1 MMLFN
6 LSIKNIKK
14 SFRDYAIYFFTLIL
28 GVAIFYVFNSIE
40 TQTVML
46 EISNSTKDIIKLMNS
61 VLSGVSVFVSF
72 VLGFLIVYAS
82 QFLMKRRKKEFAI
95 YLTLGMS
102 KRQISKILLVET
114 LFIGLVSLVVGLVLG
129 VALSQVMSIVVAN
142 LFKADMTKF
151 TFVFSFSAMIKTVLY
166 FAIMYLLVMIFNT
179 IQVNRQELIKL
190 LSANQQNEQVKL
202 KNSFLCIIVFILS
215 VLLLSYAYYNVTAGV
230 NALTTLTSV
239 LLQML
244 YGAVATFLIYWSLSG
259 LILKLIMASKDHYF
273 KNLNSFTVKQIS
285 SKVNTTVF
293 STTIIC
299 LMLFLTI
306 CIFSSS
312 FALNQS
318 ATAELDELAPVD
330 IQMEKKVSDDN
341 LLIDEYLA
349 KHQMDIN
356 DLKDVYT
363 FSFYQT
369 EQLTIRDTY
378 GPVYSQVSE
387 AFLNTEE
394 NIMKISDYNKL
405 AKLYNFPT
413 YELNDEY
420 VVIANFKNNVSAR
433 NQLLKDRPILELNG
447 KTYQSK
453 FKECQDGFVSMQ
465 SSHMSMGV
473 YIVPDEAVNDF
484 KVSDS
489 FLIGNY
495 DANDK
500 ETRSAIEEK
509 MQSYRSDAL
518 IINTKIEIYE
528 GSVGMGAMVIFVGLY
543 IGIVFL
549 ISCGAILSLKELSQS
564 IDNKGKYQIL
574 RKIGVDEK
582 MINRSLFKQIAIYFA
597 FPLILALI
605 HSIFGIQVC
614 NLMLQSFN
622 RDNVLDSIITTAI
635 FLVIIYGGYFL
646 ITYQCSKRIIKE

>member
-1 MMLFN
+1 MLFN

-40 TQTVML
+40 NQTVML
-46 EISNSTKDIIKLMNS
+46 QISNSTKDIIKLMNS

-142 LFKADMTKF
+142 LFQADMSKF
-151 TFVFSFSAMIKTVLY
+151 TFIFSLSAMIKTILY
-166 FAIMYLLVMIFNT
+166 FGIMYLLVMIFNT
-179 IQVNRQELIKL
+179 VQVNRQQLIKL
-190 LSANQQNEQVKL
+190 LAANQQNEQVKL
-202 KNSFLCIIVFILS
+202 KNSFLCVIVFILS

-239 LLQML
+239 LLQMI

-259 LILKLIMASKDHYF
+259 LILKLVMASKDHYF

-285 SKVNTTVF
+285 SKINTTVF

-318 ATAELDELAPVD
+318 ATAELNELAPVD

-341 LLIDEYLA
+341 LMIDEYLA
-349 KHQMDIN
+349 KHQMNIN

-394 NIMKISDYNKL
+394 NIMKISEYNKL

-433 NQLLKDRPILELNG
+433 NQLLKDQPVLELNG

-473 YIVPDEAVNDF
+473 YIVPDEAVNGF
-484 KVSDS
+484 KISDS

-500 ETRSAIEEK
+500 ETRSTIEEK
-509 MQSYRSDAL
+509 MQSYRSDTL

>member
-1 MMLFN
+1 MLFN

-129 VALSQVMSIVVAN
+129 IALSQVMSIVVAN

-259 LILKLIMASKDHYF
+259 LILKLIMASKNRYF

-387 AFLNTEE
+387 AFLNMEE
-394 NIMKISDYNKL
+394 NIMKISEYNKL

-500 ETRSAIEEK
+500 ETRTAVEEK

>member
-1 MMLFN
+1 MLFN

-40 TQTVML
+40 NQTVML
-46 EISNSTKDIIKLMNS
+46 QISNSTKDIIKLMNS

-142 LFKADMTKF
+142 LFQADMSKF
-151 TFVFSFSAMIKTVLY
+151 TFIFSLSAMIKTILY
-166 FAIMYLLVMIFNT
+166 FGIMYLLVMIFNT
-179 IQVNRQELIKL
+179 VQVNRQQLIKL
-190 LSANQQNEQVKL
+190 LAANQQNEQVKL
-202 KNSFLCIIVFILS
+202 KNSFLCVIVFILS

-239 LLQML
+239 LLQMI

-259 LILKLIMASKDHYF
+259 LILKLVMASKDHYF

-285 SKVNTTVF
+285 SKINTTVF

-318 ATAELDELAPVD
+318 ATAELNELAPVD

-341 LLIDEYLA
+341 LMIDEYLA
-349 KHQMDIN
+349 KHQMNIN

-394 NIMKISDYNKL
+394 NIMKISEYNKL

-433 NQLLKDRPILELNG
+433 NQLLKDQPVLELNG

-473 YIVPDEAVNDF
+473 YIVPDEAVNGF
-484 KVSDS
+484 KISDS

-509 MQSYRSDAL
+509 MQSYRSDTL

>member
-1 MMLFN
+1 MLFN

-40 TQTVML
+40 NQTVML
-46 EISNSTKDIIKLMNS
+46 QISNSTKDIIKLMNS

-142 LFKADMTKF
+142 LFQADMSKF
-151 TFVFSFSAMIKTVLY
+151 TFIFSLSAMIKTILY
-166 FAIMYLLVMIFNT
+166 FGIMYLLVMIFNT
-179 IQVNRQELIKL
+179 VQVNRQQLIKL
-190 LSANQQNEQVKL
+190 LAANQQNEQVKL
-202 KNSFLCIIVFILS
+202 KNSFLCVIVFILS

-239 LLQML
+239 LLQMI

-259 LILKLIMASKDHYF
+259 LILKLVMASKDHYF

-285 SKVNTTVF
+285 SKINTTVF

-318 ATAELDELAPVD
+318 ATAELNELAPVD

-349 KHQMDIN
+349 KHQMNIN

-394 NIMKISDYNKL
+394 NIMKISEYNKL

-433 NQLLKDRPILELNG
+433 NQLLKDQPVLELNG

-473 YIVPDEAVNDF
+473 YIVPDEAVNGF
-484 KVSDS
+484 KISDS

-509 MQSYRSDAL
+509 MQSYRSDTL

>member
-1 MMLFN
+1 MLFN

-40 TQTVML
+40 NQTVML
-46 EISNSTKDIIKLMNS
+46 QISNSTKDIIKLMNS

-142 LFKADMTKF
+142 LFQADMSKF
-151 TFVFSFSAMIKTVLY
+151 TFIFSLSAMIKTILY
-166 FAIMYLLVMIFNT
+166 FGIMYLLVMIFNT
-179 IQVNRQELIKL
+179 VQVNRQQLIKL
-190 LSANQQNEQVKL
+190 LAANQQNEQVKL
-202 KNSFLCIIVFILS
+202 KNSFLCVIVFILS

-239 LLQML
+239 LLQMI

-259 LILKLIMASKDHYF
+259 LILKLVMASKDHYF

-285 SKVNTTVF
+285 SKINTTVF

-318 ATAELDELAPVD
+318 ATAELNELAPVD

-349 KHQMDIN
+349 KHQMNTN

-394 NIMKISDYNKL
+394 NIMKISEYNKL

-433 NQLLKDRPILELNG
+433 NQLLKDQPVLELNG

-473 YIVPDEAVNDF
+473 YIVPDEAVNGF
-484 KVSDS
+484 KISDS
-489 FLIGNY
+489 FLIANY

-500 ETRSAIEEK
+500 ETRSTIEEK
-509 MQSYRSDAL
+509 MQSYRSDTL

>member
-1 MMLFN
+1 MLFN

-46 EISNSTKDIIKLMNS
+46 EISNSTKDIIKLMNR

-179 IQVNRQELIKL
+179 IQVNRQQLIKL
-190 LSANQQNEQVKL
+190 LSANQQNEQIKL
-202 KNSFLCIIVFILS
+202 KNSYLCIIVFILS

-230 NALTTLTSV
+230 NALTTSTSV
-239 LLQML
+239 LLQMI

-259 LILKLIMASKDHYF
+259 LILKLIMASKSRYF

-330 IQMEKKVSDDN
+330 IQMEKKVSNDN

-369 EQLTIRDTY
+369 KQLTIRDTY
-378 GPVYSQVSE
+378 GPVFSQVSE
-387 AFLNTEE
+387 AFLDTEE

-405 AKLYNFPT
+405 AKVYNFPT

-420 VVIANFKNNVSAR
+420 VVIANYKNNVSAR
-433 NQLLKDRPILELNG
+433 NQLLKDQPVLELNG

-453 FKECQDGFVSMQ
+453 FKDCQDGFVSMQ

-500 ETRSAIEEK
+500 ETRSAVEEK

-582 MINRSLFKQIAIYFA
+582 MINRSLFKQIGIYFA

>member
-1 MMLFN
+1 MLFN

-285 SKVNTTVF
+285 SKVNTTVC

-394 NIMKISDYNKL
+394 NIMKISEYNKL

-453 FKECQDGFVSMQ
+453 FKECQDAFVSMQ

>member
-1 MMLFN
+1 MLFN

-40 TQTVML
+40 NQTVML
-46 EISNSTKDIIKLMNS
+46 QISNSTKDIIKLMNS

-142 LFKADMTKF
+142 LFQADMSKF
-151 TFVFSFSAMIKTVLY
+151 TFIFSLSAMIKTILY
-166 FAIMYLLVMIFNT
+166 FGIMYLLVMIFNT
-179 IQVNRQELIKL
+179 VQVNRQQLIKL
-190 LSANQQNEQVKL
+190 LAANQQNEQVKL
-202 KNSFLCIIVFILS
+202 KNSFLCVIVFILS
-215 VLLLSYAYYNVTAGV
+215 VLLLIYAYYNVTAGV

-239 LLQML
+239 LLQMI

-259 LILKLIMASKDHYF
+259 LILKLVMASKDHYF

-285 SKVNTTVF
+285 SKINTTVF

-318 ATAELDELAPVD
+318 ATAELNELAPVD

-349 KHQMDIN
+349 KHQMNIN

-394 NIMKISDYNKL
+394 NIMKISEYNKL

-433 NQLLKDRPILELNG
+433 NQLLKDQPVLELNG

-473 YIVPDEAVNDF
+473 YIVPDEAVNGF
-484 KVSDS
+484 KISDS

-509 MQSYRSDAL
+509 MQSYRSDTL

>member
-1 MMLFN
+1 MLFN

-259 LILKLIMASKDHYF
+259 LILKLIMASKNRYF

-394 NIMKISDYNKL
+394 NIMKISEYNKL

>member
-1 MMLFN
+1 MLFN

-394 NIMKISDYNKL
+394 NIMKISEYNKL

-500 ETRSAIEEK
+500 ETRSAVEEK

-597 FPLILALI
+597 FPLILAII

>member
-1 MMLFN
+1 MLFN

-40 TQTVML
+40 NQTVML
-46 EISNSTKDIIKLMNS
+46 QISNSTKDIIKLMNS

-142 LFKADMTKF
+142 LFQADMSKF
-151 TFVFSFSAMIKTVLY
+151 TFIFSLSAMIKTILY
-166 FAIMYLLVMIFNT
+166 FGIMYLLVMIFNT
-179 IQVNRQELIKL
+179 VQVNRQQLIKL
-190 LSANQQNEQVKL
+190 LAANQQNEQVKL
-202 KNSFLCIIVFILS
+202 KNSFLCVIVFILS

-239 LLQML
+239 LLQMI

-259 LILKLIMASKDHYF
+259 LILKLVMASKDHYF

-285 SKVNTTVF
+285 SKINTTVF

-318 ATAELDELAPVD
+318 ATAELNELAPVD

-349 KHQMDIN
+349 KHQMNIN

-394 NIMKISDYNKL
+394 NIMKISEYNKL

-433 NQLLKDRPILELNG
+433 NQLLKDQPVLELNG

-473 YIVPDEAVNDF
+473 YIVPDEAVNGF
-484 KVSDS
+484 KISDS

-500 ETRSAIEEK
+500 ETRSTIEEK
-509 MQSYRSDAL
+509 MQSYRSDTL

>member
-244 YGAVATFLIYWSLSG
+244 CGAVATFLIYWSLSG
-259 LILKLIMASKDHYF
+259 LILKLIMASKNRYF

-394 NIMKISDYNKL
+394 NIMKISEYNKL

-500 ETRSAIEEK
+500 ETRTAVEEK

>member
-40 TQTVML
+40 NQTVML
-46 EISNSTKDIIKLMNS
+46 QISNSTKDIIKLMNS

-142 LFKADMTKF
+142 LFQADMSKF
-151 TFVFSFSAMIKTVLY
+151 TFIFSLSAMIKTILY
-166 FAIMYLLVMIFNT
+166 FGIMYLLVMIFNT
-179 IQVNRQELIKL
+179 VQVNRQQLIKL
-190 LSANQQNEQVKL
+190 LAANQQNEQVKL
-202 KNSFLCIIVFILS
+202 KNSFLCVIVFILS

-239 LLQML
+239 LLQMI

-259 LILKLIMASKDHYF
+259 LILKLVMASKDHYF

-285 SKVNTTVF
+285 SKINTTVF

-318 ATAELDELAPVD
+318 ATAELNELAPVD

-349 KHQMDIN
+349 KHQMNIN

-394 NIMKISDYNKL
+394 NIMKISEYNKL

-433 NQLLKDRPILELNG
+433 NQLLKDQPVLELNG

-473 YIVPDEAVNDF
+473 YIVPDEAVNGF
-484 KVSDS
+484 KISDS

-500 ETRSAIEEK
+500 ETRSTIEEK
-509 MQSYRSDAL
+509 MQSYRSDTL

>member
-1 MMLFN
+1 MLFN

-259 LILKLIMASKDHYF
+259 LILKLIMASKNRYF

-394 NIMKISDYNKL
+394 NIMKISEYNKL

-500 ETRSAIEEK
+500 ETRSAVEEK